1 MNKKPDSLRMATK
14 TGRIIRF
21 TGKTG
26 LVEDEESLVVCQMRR
41 QKTIPVCG
49 DLVDWTP
56 VDAQGVIANVHERRN
71 AFARADRHGRKR
83 WVAANLDGICVV
95 LAPHPEPTR
104 DLLNRYLVACENLS
118 IEPIVVCNKMD
129 LALDMAYWTELR
141 ERYQSLGYAVAFT
154 TATGGD
160 ANQFAGELTD
170 GVHILVGQSG
180 VGKTALLN
188 QLIPDLDLQTG
199 RVSEA
204 TGKGTHTTTA
214 TTLYKRPDG
223 GALIDSPGVWE
234 FGIWKMSPEEIAHGF
249 REFRQFQGLCRFHNC
264 QHLHEPDC
272 AVAEA
277 ADTGRIAMDRL
288 ASYRRIV
295 GALE

>member
-1 MNKKPDSLRMATK
+1 MNNTPDSNGMAIR
-14 TGRIIRF
+14 TGRVIRF

-26 LVEDEESLVVCQMRR
+26 LVEDAEELVVCQMRR

-49 DLVDWTP
+49 DLVDWAP
-56 VDAQGVIANVHERRN
+56 IDAQGVISKVHKRRN

-83 WVAANLDGICVV
+83 WVAANLDGICIVV
-95 LAPHPEPTR
+95 APHPEPTR

-118 IEPIVVCNKMD
+118 IEPIIVCNKMD
-129 LALDMAYWTELR
+129 LAADMEHWVALR
-141 ERYQSLGYAVAFT
+141 ERYQALGYAVAFT
-154 TATGGD
+154 EATGGN
-160 ANQFAGELTD
+160 ATQFEQQLTQ

-214 TTLYKRPDG
+214 TTLYKRPAG

-234 FGIWKMSPEEIAHGF
+234 FGIWKMSPEEVAHGF
-249 REFRQFQGLCRFHNC
+249 REFRQLLGQCRFHNC

-272 AVAEA
+272 AVAAA
-277 ADTGRIAMDRL
+277 ADAGQIETERL